1 MSDKESQLLLFKE
14 KKSAL
19 LKSLAVSIE
28 GRIII
33 TTFEEI
39 VQITFISKYG
49 I

>member
-19 LKSLAVSIE
+19 FKSLAVSIE
-28 GRIII
+28 GRII